1 MNRSQSSVSSSL
13 RRSAGAL
20 ELAPDVDKL
29 VAARAGEAARIG
41 AVAMQLDDA
50 LLRHAG
56 GLMQAVDVL
65 RDDGAHAAAGDK
77 PRERAMPAA
86 GFCVRVEIVHD
97 EFPPPGL
104 FAHQRI
110 AKKVGK
116 FDRLVLKPRRTGRA
130 EVRHAAFGRNAGA
143 GEADG
148 PARRADEQ
156 LQFGPAFGERV
167 EDHVD
172 ARVAPAAGPGG
183 LTNAGSGGGGG
194 GGRADKPS
202 GRRAAPVHTHSCIQ
216 AHTHKPARS
225 QGPSSSSA
233 ASYSRTLDRW
243 ESPSKP
249 RFDSHC

>member
-1 MNRSQSSVSSSL
+1 
-13 RRSAGAL
+13 
-20 ELAPDVDKL
+20 
-29 VAARAGEAARIG
+29 
-41 AVAMQLDDA
+41 
-50 LLRHAG
+50 
-56 GLMQAVDVL
+56 MQAVDIL

-86 GFCVRVEIVHD
+86 GFCMRVEIVHD

-156 LQFGPAFGERV
+156 LQFGPAFGEQV

-172 ARVAPAAGPGG
+172 ARVRPPPGRAVSPM
-183 LTNAGSGGGGG
+183 TVGGGGG

-216 AHTHKPARS
+216 AHTHSHKPARS

-233 ASYSRTLDRW
+233 ASYSRPSDRW